1 MASHPSKWASG
12 GEKEDVPYGTKE
24 KTAGKQK
31 NSFSADGKKLTASSK
46 NATGYPQKQC
56 GEVGEPGSAVP

>member
-1 MASHPSKWASG
+1 MAPRK
-12 GEKEDVPYGTKE
+12 
-24 KTAGKQK
+24 KQLGNKK